1 MRSQGFVLKEKKFS
15 GGDKNAALLRHVKAC
30 NKEAGPYFYGKL
42 YLWRHINNNS
52 ISCENEL
59 IKQLSVV

>member
-1 MRSQGFVLKEKKFS
+1 MRSQGFVFKEKKFS

-42 YLWRHINNNS
+42 YL
-52 ISCENEL
+52 
-59 IKQLSVV
+59 